1 MKKNALL
8 ITGLVMAVLLLIS
21 VLGAVDAARRGAG
34 FLFIPS
40 FTPTSTNTA
49 TPTVTPSPVPTD
61 TMTPTLTST
70 NTPEPTLT
78 FTATMTATETPTN
91 IPTVDLTALA
101 RIIYDELSET
111 VQALTPSPTPVIPDA
126 ELYSGLRKVNPE
138 DGKELYFVRTDY
150 SDDYRGFWMDW
161 NEITNAD
168 YLLCVQGGYCSAPK
182 SDLLDDL
189 PYFSDEVYQNFPV
202 VNVTRGQAAAY
213 CSWAGKTLPTIQDWN
228 AAMDS
233 FPVDDRNIDNKNNG
247 PRRVSSENSDFIGNV
262 WEWLD
267 DEDAQGNG
275 VIAGGGWKTALQ
287 DVREHR
293 LGRMKPNQYSSDLG
307 FRCILRVS
315 GR

>member
-1 MKKNALL
+1 MKKYGFLL
-8 ITGLVMAVLLLIS
+8 TGFVTIFLLMIFIW
-21 VLGAVDAARRGAG
+21 GAVDAARRGAG

-49 TPTVTPSPVPTD
+49 TPTETPSPVPTD
-61 TMTPTLTST
+61 TMTPTATFT

-91 IPTVDLTALA
+91 IPTIDVTSLA

-126 ELYSGLRKVNPE
+126 ELFTGVRKINPG
-138 DGKELYFVRTDY
+138 DGKELYFVQTEN
-150 SDDYRGFWMDW
+150 SGDYRGFWMDW
-161 NEITNAD
+161 NEVTNAE
-168 YLLCVQGGYCSAPK
+168 YAFCVQSGYCSEPK
-182 SDLLDDL
+182 SDLLDDM
-189 PYFSDEVYQNFPV
+189 PYFSDEGYGNYPV

-213 CSWAGKTLPTIQDWN
+213 CSWAGKTLPTKEDWN
-228 AAMDS
+228 AALDS
-233 FPVDDRNIDNKNNG
+233 FPVDDRNTDNRNNG
-247 PRRVSSENSDFIGNV
+247 PRVISSDNSDLIGNV

-267 DEDAQGNG
+267 EEDGLGNG
-275 VIAGGGWKTALQ
+275 IIAGAGWRTALQ
-287 DVREHR
+287 DVRENR
-293 LGRMKPNQYSSDLG
+293 FGKMKPNQYSSDLG